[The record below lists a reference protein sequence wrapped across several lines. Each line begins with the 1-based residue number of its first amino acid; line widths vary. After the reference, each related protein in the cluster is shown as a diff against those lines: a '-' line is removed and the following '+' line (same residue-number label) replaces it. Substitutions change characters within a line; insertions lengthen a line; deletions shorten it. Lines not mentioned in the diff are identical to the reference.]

1 MSDEQDKPTL
11 TRKPLGLKRTVE
23 AGQVQQQFSH
33 GRRNTVVVEVKRRR
47 VLGRPGEAAPA
58 PEVEEVEVAP
68 APAPAPAPTP
78 APAPKPVAPRVSE
91 NDSLMS
97 RQERQAQLLREA
109 EEARM
114 NALEDNRRRD
124 EAARTRAAE
133 EEKQRAEVRAE
144 QAAAK
149 PSEPEPAAPV
159 AAAEPVAV
167 APAAAPQS

>member
-47 VLGRPGEAAPA
+47 VLGRPGDPA
-58 PEVEEVEVAP
+58 PEPVVEEAAP
-68 APAPAPAPTP
+68 APAPAPVAAP
-78 APAPKPVAPRVSE
+78 APAPKPAAPRVSE

-114 NALEDNRRRD
+114 SSLEDNRRRE
-124 EAARTRAAE
+124 EAARARAAE
-133 EEKQRAEVRAE
+133 EEKQRAE
-144 QAAAK
+144 QSAAK
-149 PSEPEPAAPV
+149 PAEPTPAPAPA
-159 AAAEPVAV
+159 AAAEPVAE
-167 APAAAPQS
+167 

>member
-58 PEVEEVEVAP
+58 PEAEEVQAAPAPEP
-68 APAPAPAPTP
+68 APAPAPAPKP
-78 APAPKPVAPRVSE
+78 AAPKAAAP
-91 NDSLMS
+91 DSLMT

-114 NALEDNRRRD
+114 NALEENRRRE
-124 EAARTRAAE
+124 EAARRP
-133 EEKQRAEVRAE
+133 RHDSR
-144 QAAAK
+144 
-149 PSEPEPAAPV
+149 
-159 AAAEPVAV
+159 
-167 APAAAPQS
+167 

>member
-58 PEVEEVEVAP
+58 PEAEEAK
-68 APAPAPAPTP
+68 AAPTP
-78 APAPKPVAPRVSE
+78 APAAPKPAPKPAPAPRASE
-91 NDSLMS
+91 TDSLMS

-109 EEARM
+109 EEDRLS
-114 NALEDNRRRD
+114 ALEDARRRD
-124 EAARTRAAE
+124 EAARARAIE
-133 EEKQRAEVRAE
+133 EEKARAEARE
-144 QAAAK
+144 EKAK
-149 PSEPEPAAPV
+149 APEPAP
-159 AAAEPVAV
+159 EPE
-167 APAAAPQS
+167 APAA